1 MTLRVAAV
9 DSNGRLSEE
18 RLLDRRVC
26 TCCQTASAL
35 TSEGVVVVYR
45 DRSET
50 EIRDISIIRY
60 RRGRWSDPRPVQE
73 DGWQIDGCPINGPA
87 VAARGER
94 VAVAWFTAAHDSPRV
109 QVAFSNDGGES
120 FDAAIA
126 VAGSRALG
134 RTDITL
140 LPDDSA
146 LVTWLELTPRG
157 EAIRFRR
164 VRPGGLVERAATL
177 SSASSGR
184 TSGFPRIVRD
194 GHDVYFAWTQ
204 PGKPLTIRTAVL
216 KIAAPR

>member
-1 MTLRVAAV
+1 M
-9 DSNGRLSEE
+9 
-18 RLLDRRVC
+18 
-26 TCCQTASAL
+26 
-35 TSEGVVVVYR
+35 
-45 DRSET
+45 
-50 EIRDISIIRY
+50 
-60 RRGRWSDPRPVQE
+60 QE

-157 EAIRFRR
+157 EAIP
-164 VRPGGLVERAATL
+164 VPPRAARR
-177 SSASSGR
+177 SRGASRNTKLGKLG
-184 TSGFPRIVRD
+184 TDQRIPSYR
-194 GHDVYFAWTQ
+194 ARW
-204 PGKPLTIRTAVL
+204 P
-216 KIAAPR
+216 